1 MKDEF
6 ISKSKTSKSN
16 NFLVILGISFFIYL
30 GYNVNKND
38 PPTNEYEENLTM
50 IFTSL
55 LILVVLYF
63 IYYILNQKKVIV
75 YDKYFEVK
83 RMLSAKRYFY
93 SEIETHYSEQR
104 KGKYNSWTE
113 YYIVLKSGKKI
124 KLLDS
129 EYSNFH
135 DFFSQIKKR
144 INKNDSKNIEFE
156 KKEYLKYSILSG
168 TIACVLLISMFSFID
183 NKKISNDNFI
193 YIQTKLSSDISIA
206 KKYGKRLYLNRKYFV
221 VKLVEHPEFDF
232 KVTENEFNSVLTKK
246 KIITTFR
253 KGENIIVGIEKDEY
267 LKKITKQKP
276 LNLSDKYLNYSEIQI
291 RQLKDLRNNYYI
303 DIEKVNRLR
312 IEDNYVAIGLF
323 SVFILLFL
331 ILTAGNYNAYKKST
345 KNHT

>member
-1 MKDEF
+1 MKNEF
-6 ISKSKTSKSN
+6 ISKSKTSRSN
-16 NFLVILGISFFIYL
+16 NFIVLLGIPFFIYL

-63 IYYILNQKKVIV
+63 IYYLLNQKKVIV
-75 YDKYFEVK
+75 YNKHFEVK

-93 SEIETHYSEQR
+93 SEIETHYSEQK

-156 KKEYLKYSILSG
+156 RKDYLKYSVLSG
-168 TIACVLLISMFSFID
+168 IIACVLLISMLSFID
-183 NKKISNDNFI
+183 NKEITNDNFI
-193 YIQTKLSSDISIA
+193 YIQGKLSDDISYT
-206 KKYGKRLYLNRKYFV
+206 KRHSGKYKSKYYFV
-221 VKLVEHPEFDF
+221 KIKELSDYEF
-232 KVTENEFNSVLTKK
+232 KIIGNSFESVSNKRK
-246 KIITTFR
+246 NITTFR
-253 KGENIIVGIEKDEY
+253 KGENIIVGIEHDEY

-276 LNLSDKYLNYSEIQI
+276 LNFLDKYRNYKVIQI
-291 RQLKDLRNNYYI
+291 RQFKDLKNNFYI
-303 DIEKVNRLR
+303 DIEKANRLR
-312 IEDNYVAIGLF
+312 IESNYIAIGLF

-345 KNHT
+345 KNHA